1 MMGFFDGSPPGITG
15 YGQPSESFGV
25 GMMPPMM
32 MMGMLSPP
40 PMMMSPPPQS
50 HQTTRAKPTKMEE
63 KGIKVPK
70 DPFVERQK
78 SKSQI
83 NQSSSSSSSSSKAP
97 KKDTEIKT
105 PPKGES
111 TMKIPKDPF
120 TERRVKDSNDHSSEE
135 PKRRG
140 RPPKTKEGGT
150 IEVDNV
156 GDTKVP
162 KDPFLERLTQTK
174 ILDTNKTRKVE
185 SSQQQQRPMIND
197 ALNSPSYD
205 VNGTGSGIKR
215 PKEPTMALKR
225 KQGQLSHP
233 TTTAANAEEKD
244 VFKLLG
250 GGGGGVSFGVRMEED
265 MTTEEFSSFFGDKS

>member
-1 MMGFFDGSPPGITG
+1 MMGFFDGSPTG
-15 YGQPSESFGV
+15 YGQPSESFGD

-32 MMGMLSPP
+32 MMMGMPP
-40 PMMMSPPPQS
+40 PLPMMMMGMSPPPQS
-50 HQTTRAKPTKMEE
+50 QQTTRAKPTKMEA

-78 SKSQI
+78 SKSRI
-83 NQSSSSSSSSSKAP
+83 NQSSSISSGSSSSKAP
-97 KKDTEIKT
+97 KEDSEIKT

-120 TERRVKDSNDHSSEE
+120 TERRGKDSNDQEE

-150 IEVDNV
+150 IEVAGNNCS
-156 GDTKVP
+156 DTKVP
-162 KDPFLERLTQTK
+162 KDPFLERLPQTK
-174 ILDTNKTRKVE
+174 ILDTNKTT
-185 SSQQQQRPMIND
+185 MIND
-197 ALNSPSYD
+197 ALNSPSND

-215 PKEPTMALKR
+215 PKEPTMTLKR

-233 TTTAANAEEKD
+233 ITTAANAEEKD
-244 VFKLLG
+244 GFNSGLP
-250 GGGGGVSFGVRMEED
+250 GGVSFGVRMEED
-265 MTTEEFSSFFGDKS
+265 MTTEEFSSYFGDKS

>member
-1 MMGFFDGSPPGITG
+1 MMGFFDGSPPGATG

-40 PMMMSPPPQS
+40 PPMMMPPPPQS
-50 HQTTRAKPTKMEE
+50 QQTTRVKPTKMEE

-70 DPFVERQK
+70 DPLVERQK
-78 SKSQI
+78 NKSQI
-83 NQSSSSSSSSSKAP
+83 NQSSSSSRSNSKAP

-120 TERRVKDSNDHSSEE
+120 TERRVKGSLDHSSEE

-174 ILDTNKTRKVE
+174 ILDTNKKRNDE
-185 SSQQQQRPMIND
+185 SSQQQRPMIND
-197 ALNSPSYD
+197 ALNSPSND
-205 VNGTGSGIKR
+205 VNGTGSGTKR
-215 PKEPTMALKR
+215 PKEPTMTLKR

-233 TTTAANAEEKD
+233 TTTAEKKD
-244 VFKLLG
+244 GFNSGLL
-250 GGGGGVSFGVRMEED
+250 GGGGVSFGVQMEED